1 MGWTE
6 LYGQSKQNLTSLIGT
21 MSDLAMRMKE
31 LKQRK
36 KDNWM
41 QLLNTGVGIAG
52 DIGGGYL
59 KNKWQTESEKGLIGD
74 RLAAEKELAG
84 EKHGW
89 DVEAAELER
98 QQQQDERG
106 FRTRQSTAESMAD
119 TRRLAAQLRGNKE
132 VANIQAAGRDR
143 NEKDKAFLPNSWA
156 EVSWMTY
163 MNSGAGARRG
173 ITDAKGNVDWSKV
186 NEEVINEW
194 FSQSY
199 DDAAAKMMEATGETL
214 SPSVW
219 RKALTSY
226 VGSYTAP
233 VEEKVED
240 RSVAIE
246 RRSGLSKQL
255 DTLTA
260 TVMETAKLKGKGAE
274 ATKAIRAA
282 YDRPAGRPMDEASI
296 SKAIAKLQELY
307 SQLQNLPN
315 VAGTTMGAQGEL
327 SVPETITSPVPQ
339 TGGILDKLK
348 GLLKGRK

>member
-74 RLAAEKELAG
+74 RLAAE
-84 EKHGW
+84 
-89 DVEAAELER
+89 
-98 QQQQDERG
+98 DERG